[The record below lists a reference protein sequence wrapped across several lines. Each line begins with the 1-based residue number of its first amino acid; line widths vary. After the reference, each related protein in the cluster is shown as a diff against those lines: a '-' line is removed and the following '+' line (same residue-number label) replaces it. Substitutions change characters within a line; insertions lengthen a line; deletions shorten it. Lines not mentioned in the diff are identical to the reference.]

1 MSGSTAAISY
11 PRLPSDSGV
20 AVTTS
25 PTVIDDLDLR
35 IRNALVALS
44 NSSVN
49 SNNEPNYT
57 NRYNNLSWLFARNE
71 NRDPAR
77 ATHYDPYRDG
87 YYMYALP
94 NGRVDRSLWRFLKPN
109 FWFSRLMPSRE
120 SYCKRCCSYR
130 DYFMSSKYK
139 DDPRFDNFQ
148 CNKASCGTIPGARA
162 CGAPSAPWDVLPS
175 VNFNANNRQLM
186 GPSMYPNQPLA

>member
-44 NSSVN
+44 NSSM
-49 SNNEPNYT
+49 NNEQNYT
-57 NRYNNLSWLFARNE
+57 NRYNNFPWLFNRSDS
-71 NRDPAR
+71 RDPAR

-87 YYMYALP
+87 YYMYSLP
-94 NGRVDRSLWRFLKPN
+94 NGRVDRSLWRFIKPN
-109 FWFSRLMPSRE
+109 YWLSYLVPSRE
-120 SYCKRCCSYR
+120 TYCKKCCSYR
-130 DYFMSSKYK
+130 DYFLSSKYK

-148 CNKASCGTIPGARA
+148 CNKASCGSIPNARA
-162 CGAPSAPWDVLPS
+162 CGAPSPAWDVIPS
-175 VNFNANNRQLM
+175 VNFNTSNRQLT